1 MSKQVLDKQVSLFNF
16 CGKDIRVI
24 DRDGEPWFI
33 LSEVCKGIGLDNPRR
48 VKQRLNSEDVNTVTT
63 SYGNRGNPNRTI
75 VNESGLYNVIFMSRK
90 PEAQDFK
97 RWVTSEV
104 LPTIRKHGAYM
115 TPQKIEDV
123 LTNPDTIIQLAQNL
137 KAEQEA
143 RIVAEAE
150 RAAAQ
155 ALTAELEPKAEAYDR
170 WMDSDGTAD
179 YNTVARILGIG
190 RNTMLK
196 RLREAG
202 VLMGNGNNRNVPYQ
216 RFAKHFKV
224 VHYEYA
230 TSYGDVKDCYIVR
243 VLPTGV
249 ELIAKKLGL

>member
-1 MSKQVLDKQVSLFNF
+1 MSVLDKQISLFNF
-16 CGKDIRVI
+16 CGNDVRVI
-24 DRDGEPWFI
+24 DRDGEPWFFLHEI
-33 LSEVCKGIGLDNPRR
+33 CKAMGIANPSQVKSRLS
-48 VKQRLNSEDVNTVTT
+48 SHDVNTLRVTD
-63 SYGNRGNPNRTI
+63 GNRGNPNKTI
-75 VNESGLYNVIFMSRK
+75 VNESGMYDVVFMSNK
-90 PEAQDFK
+90 PEANDFR

-104 LPTIRKHGAYM
+104 LPSIRKHGAYM
-115 TPQKIEDV
+115 TPQKIADV
-123 LTNPDTIIQLAQNL
+123 LTDPDTIIQLAQNL

-143 RIVAEAE
+143 RIIAEAE

-224 VHYEYA
+224 VHYEYT

>member
-16 CGKDIRVI
+16 CGTDIRVV

-33 LSEVCKGIGLDNPRR
+33 LSEVCKLIGIKSSVTDVRKRLDLQDVDTTDLLDN
-48 VKQRLNSEDVNTVTT
+48 
-63 SYGNRGNPNRTI
+63 RGHSRKNYI

-155 ALTAELEPKAEAYDR
+155 ALTVELEPKAEAYDR
-170 WMDSDGTAD
+170 WRDSDGTAD

-196 RLREAG
+196 QLREAG
-202 VLMGNGNNRNVPYQ
+202 VLMSNGNKRNVPYQ
-216 RFAKHFKV
+216 RFA
-224 VHYEYA
+224 
-230 TSYGDVKDCYIVR
+230 
-243 VLPTGV
+243 
-249 ELIAKKLGL
+249 